1 MTNIRDVATG
11 AYMNIRLVTERL
23 GGDFTYC
30 KKQGIVDFEMAV
42 MVDPNIVSTH
52 TNIYSDLASGTP
64 RAAQEL
70 EYVAVILQDNKT
82 RRVLALPW
90 IEQDVT
96 VVEHVVAQVS
106 VQLENHG
113 ELERLRKHLIAGG
126 FDINDL
132 GIKGA

>member
-1 MTNIRDVATG
+1 MTDIRNVATG
-11 AYMNIRLVTERL
+11 AYMNVRLVTERL

-42 MVDPNIVSTH
+42 GIDPNIVSTH
-52 TNIYSDLASGTP
+52 TNIYSDLPIGTP

-70 EYVAVILQDNKT
+70 EYVAVLLQNNKT
-82 RRVLALPW
+82 RRALALPW

-96 VVEHVVAQVS
+96 VVEHVIAQAS
-106 VQLENHG
+106 IQLDNHG

>member
-30 KKQGIVDFEMAV
+30 KKQGIVGFDIAV
-42 MVDPNIVSTH
+42 GIEANIVSTH
-52 TNIYSDLASGTP
+52 ANIYSDLPTGTP

-70 EYVAVILQDNKT
+70 EYVAVLLQDGKT

-96 VVEHVVAQVS
+96 IVEHVMAKATVR
-106 VQLENHG
+106 LENHS
-113 ELERLRKHLIAGG
+113 ELDRLRKHLIQGG
-126 FDINDL
+126 FEINDVS
-132 GIKGA
+132 IIGA